1 MDDSWFNNYPEHGLT
16 GKKVNQ
22 NITIEQ
28 TSTPTLTI
36 VSSTEMKNYL
46 KVDGSTDDTLINGL
60 TLAAQSIISR
70 QLGDTPLI
78 ETDFTQ
84 RQKGGIEHIKLMRNN
99 VNGVPTV
106 SYYESFD
113 TTTATNITYS
123 DYFRKVGNKL
133 IHVNGYFVEGRDGDG
148 YTIDFKAG
156 KYTAS
161 SYSSADEGLKTAVQ
175 RIVGYLY
182 ENREEGLTDLK
193 ESNWTAKYDWS
204 SDPVGVKYLLMPYHS
219 GEGII

>member
-1 MDDSWFNNYPEHGLT
+1 MDDAWFNNYPTNGLT

-60 TLAAQSIISR
+60 TLAAQKIIER

-84 RQKGGIEHIKLMRNN
+84 RQKGGIEHIKLMRQP

-106 SYYESFD
+106 SYYEYFD

-123 DYFRKVGNKL
+123 SYFKKVNNTL
-133 IHVNGYFVEGRDGDG
+133 IHSDGYFVEGRDHDG
-148 YTIDFKAG
+148 YEISFKAG

-193 ESNWTAKYDWS
+193 EANWTAKYNWDK
-204 SDPVGVKYLLMPYHS
+204 DPVGVKYLLMPYHS